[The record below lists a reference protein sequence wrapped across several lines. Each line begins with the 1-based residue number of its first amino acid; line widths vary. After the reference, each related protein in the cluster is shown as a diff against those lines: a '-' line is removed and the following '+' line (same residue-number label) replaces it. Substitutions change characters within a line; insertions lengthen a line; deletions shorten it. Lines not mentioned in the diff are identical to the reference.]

1 MRLIKLVIASIFFS
15 AMLGDYA
22 ASAVE
27 PVKIRIGWV
36 VPITD
41 WALFMVEKRELA
53 RHFGKSYVMEPV
65 RFANS
70 PSVITAMANNELDI
84 GNLAFST
91 LALAIQNAG
100 MHDLRVI
107 SDLFQDGVDGYYTNE
122 YFVHRDSTIKRVDDL
137 KGRAIATP
145 GVGGAIDIAMRVMLR
160 KHGLEDKRDYSMAE
174 APLATMK
181 AMLMERKVDL
191 VPGVP
196 PFSLDPEMR
205 KIGSV
210 LFTQREALGLTQ
222 MIVLTAR
229 RSFLEKNRAAM
240 IDFMEDNL
248 QLARWC
254 LDAAHQDEVVKIAA
268 KLTKQPQEQFASWL
282 FTRGDYYRD
291 PNMLPNLQ
299 ALQANIDLQREVGFL
314 KEALDIQNYLDL
326 GIVKEAAQRLN

>member
-1 MRLIKLVIASIFFS
+1 MRRVKLVLAGIFITVLF
-15 AMLGDYA
+15 AHCTA
-22 ASAVE
+22 EAIE

-36 VPITD
+36 VPISD

-65 RFANS
+65 RFASS

-107 SDLFQDGVDGYYTNE
+107 SDLFQDGVAGYYTNE
-122 YFVHRDSTIKRVDDL
+122 YFVHRDSTIKRIEDL

-174 APLATMK
+174 TPMATVK

-205 KIGSV
+205 KIGNV
-210 LFTQREALGLTQ
+210 LFTQRE
-222 MIVLTAR
+222 
-229 RSFLEKNRAAM
+229 
-240 IDFMEDNL
+240 
-248 QLARWC
+248 
-254 LDAAHQDEVVKIAA
+254 
-268 KLTKQPQEQFASWL
+268 
-282 FTRGDYYRD
+282 
-291 PNMLPNLQ
+291 
-299 ALQANIDLQREVGFL
+299 
-314 KEALDIQNYLDL
+314 
-326 GIVKEAAQRLN
+326 